1 MIRNYLLAIL
11 VLLML
16 FAVFFSTLSFGS
28 PLSWN
33 IQTVDAGETGFSC
46 SIALDS
52 NNNPHIA
59 YGGTHDVKYA
69 SWKIQNISQGGG
81 SIDLALDSN
90 NNPHIVFNDI
100 EGRLFYATSNSTGW
114 EVQMLTSDGMSG
126 SIALDSANNAQ
137 IAYLDT
143 RNALKYAHRTATG
156 WNIRTIDSSKIFN
169 ANLVSLALDTRNNP
183 HILYSYDVR
192 GSQNAL
198 TIVKYAAYNTSEWEI
213 QSVISDSIWGL
224 GNIALDSNGYPRFTY
239 IIRSIGSQDHSIIT
253 KYDST
258 LVYASW
264 NGSAWEIRT
273 VISNVNWQNFAGY
286 LALDSHDNP
295 HITYYNMTADT
306 GSNSLMYSTWTGTE
320 WNTQTI
326 ESNRT
331 MSAGP
336 IALDS
341 RGTPHI
347 AYLGQI
353 RPYGSFAGF
362 LKHATIAEYAPNE
375 TSEPENAL
383 YLWGVLIIIVVVM
396 MTIAYVWK
404 KKATRVVILKS
415 PAFKS

>member
-69 SWKIQNISQGGG
+69 SWNGSEWKIQNISQGGG

-156 WNIRTIDSSKIFN
+156 WNIR
-169 ANLVSLALDTRNNP
+169 L
-183 HILYSYDVR
+183 
-192 GSQNAL
+192 
-198 TIVKYAAYNTSEWEI
+198 
-213 QSVISDSIWGL
+213 
-224 GNIALDSNGYPRFTY
+224 
-239 IIRSIGSQDHSIIT
+239 
-253 KYDST
+253 
-258 LVYASW
+258 
-264 NGSAWEIRT
+264 
-273 VISNVNWQNFAGY
+273 
-286 LALDSHDNP
+286 
-295 HITYYNMTADT
+295 
-306 GSNSLMYSTWTGTE
+306 
-320 WNTQTI
+320 
-326 ESNRT
+326 
-331 MSAGP
+331 
-336 IALDS
+336 
-341 RGTPHI
+341 
-347 AYLGQI
+347 
-353 RPYGSFAGF
+353 
-362 LKHATIAEYAPNE
+362 
-375 TSEPENAL
+375 
-383 YLWGVLIIIVVVM
+383 
-396 MTIAYVWK
+396 
-404 KKATRVVILKS
+404 
-415 PAFKS
+415 